1 MKLAMKEAVVYCVAL
16 FDSVSRVMKAEKLLK
31 EAGISYKIIP
41 VPKSI
46 SSDCGVCVRF
56 LADQKEIIVKAL
68 QAHVH
73 VSEIRE
79 LSPLS

>member
-1 MKLAMKEAVVYCVAL
+1 MKDDRAYWVAL
-16 FDSVSRVMKAEKLLK
+16 FDSVSHVIKAEKILK
-31 EAGISYKIIP
+31 KAEIPYKIIP

-56 LADQKEIIVKAL
+56 LPEQKEAIVEAL
-68 QAHVH
+68 QSAVH

-79 LSPLS
+79 LRP